1 MKFTWGDI
9 AAVYLSQPW
18 WFWPTALCLA
28 WLVTK
33 GLAHALRAYA
43 ERPILTDSAFLQRR
57 VRVDYRAGTITLP
70 RGDTFPVSRV
80 RSLRWEDYP
89 KAGHYH
95 AYVEVDDLKR
105 PIHPVMFSDPRRPPE
120 FVSRLRSAIEKAGG
134 PRFSMSGAGAVEMIG
149 RDFSDPLTASIA
161 TRVVASGRRAFFTT
175 ADKD

>member
-1 MKFTWGDI
+1 MKFTWDDI
-9 AAVYLSQPW
+9 VAVFLSHPW

-33 GLAHALRAYA
+33 GMANALRAYA

-80 RSLRWEDYP
+80 RSLRWDDFP
-89 KAGHYH
+89 RAGYYH
-95 AYVEVDDLKR
+95 AYVEVDDLRR
-105 PIHPVMFSDPRRPPE
+105 PIHPVVFSDPRRPPE
-120 FVSRLRSAIEKAGG
+120 VVSRLRSAIEKAGG
-134 PRFSMSGAGAVEMIG
+134 PRFSMSGVDAVEMVG
-149 RDFSDPLTASIA
+149 RDFYDPLMASIA
-161 TRVVASGRRAFFTT
+161 TRVVASRRRAFVTA